1 MLLDP
6 VDFVAHGFRDLLT
19 ELTDELDAALA
30 RVVKMSEDQQSFVK
44 ARRNEATQTGAATD
58 TGNREAAP
66 RINPKAGR
74 DHWGNICPLAL
85 IGGGLRM
92 GQVVGQ
98 SDRQGGEPAT
108 TPVTVQNL
116 MATIMHTLF
125 DIGQLRI
132 TRGVPTDV
140 LRTITAAEPIREL
153 V

>member
-1 MLLDP
+1 
-6 VDFVAHGFRDLLT
+6 VI
-19 ELTDELDAALA
+19 
-30 RVVKMSEDQQSFVK
+30 
-44 ARRNEATQTGAATD
+44 TGEMGRT
-58 TGNREAAP
+58 P
-66 RINPKAGR
+66 RINNKAGR

-98 SDRQGGEPAT
+98 SDRQGGAPVT

-132 TRGVPTDV
+132 TRGLPTDV
-140 LRTITAAEPIREL
+140 ARAITGAEPIREL